1 MSTSSSAG
9 RSPASTS
16 WLLFLRARSGDP
28 SALDRLFGSC
38 VAELRRWARGRLPRW
53 ARGAIDTADLVQ
65 DAVLR
70 TLRRMETFDFRGRET
85 LGAYLRTAVLN
96 HIRDEHRRVQRRGVA
111 EPLSEDITD
120 AGPSVIDQTIGRQ
133 AHERY
138 RAALARLEPGDR
150 ELVVAHV
157 ELDYSHEQLAC
168 MTGRSR
174 NAARMALRRAI
185 QRLAELMGDA

>member
-1 MSTSSSAG
+1 MSTSSSAA
-9 RSPASTS
+9 RSPESSS

-28 SALDRLFGSC
+28 SALERLFGGC
-38 VAELRRWARGRLPRW
+38 LRDLRRGARGRLPQW

-85 LGAYLRTAVLN
+85 LAAYLRTAVLN
-96 HIRDEHRRVQRRGVA
+96 HIRDEHRRLQRRGRS
-111 EPLSEDITD
+111 EPLSDDIAD
-120 AGPSVIDQTIGRQ
+120 VSPSVIDRTIGRE

-138 RAALARLEPGDR
+138 RAALARLDPSDR

-185 QRLAELMGDA
+185 RRLAELMGDA

>member
-1 MSTSSSAG
+1 MPTSSSAA
-9 RSPASTS
+9 RSPESTS

-28 SALDRLFGSC
+28 SALDRLFGGC
-38 VAELRRWARGRLPRW
+38 LADLRRFARGRLPRW

-65 DAVLR
+65 EALLR
-70 TLRRMETFDFRGRET
+70 TLRRMETFDFRGRQT
-85 LGAYLRTAVLN
+85 LAAYLRTAVLN
-96 HIRDEHRRVQRRGVA
+96 HIRDEHRRIQRRGPA
-111 EPLSEDITD
+111 EPLPEDLTD
-120 AGPSVIDQTIGRQ
+120 AGPSVIDQTIGRE
-133 AHERY
+133 AHQRY
-138 RAALARLEPGDR
+138 RAALARLEPADR